1 MYDYVI
7 IGGGSAG
14 SVLAARLSEDPSVTV
29 CLLEAGGRGDGIFAR
44 VPMASAA
51 VVPGHVKSGNW
62 RFSTVPQEGLNGRR
76 GYQPRGRGLGGS
88 SLINAMLYVRGHT
101 GDYDEWASLG
111 CEGWSWK
118 DVLPWFK
125 KAEDNIRGADDLHGR
140 GGPLQVCDQNW
151 ARPINQAFLKACEQ
165 RGHRQNDDFNG
176 PMQEGA
182 GVYQATQFWNGPK
195 RGERCSAAAAYLH
208 DVMTRR
214 NLTVITEA
222 HVSRILVEQG
232 RAVGVAYRF
241 GKDEQ
246 RIVRADREV
255 LLSAGAL
262 QSPQILMLSGIGPAD
277 HLTSLGIPVVLD
289 RTEVGSNLQD
299 HLDYTMIFRSPD
311 TDMFGL
317 GIMATRDLMRA
328 ASEWRTER
336 MGHLRSTCAE
346 SGAFLKT
353 DPSLDRPDI
362 QLHFLVAM
370 VDDHVRKMHWG
381 HGYSCH
387 VCVLRPHSRGTVR
400 LASTDPSAP
409 PLIDPAFLS
418 DPRDLETLRKGARM
432 MAEIMAAPAFNRY
445 RGPELYPAGTSDAE
459 LDAAIR
465 TRADTI
471 YHPVGTCR
479 MGSDADAVVDPDLR
493 LKGIVG
499 LRVVDASVMPRL
511 IGGNTNAPV
520 IMMAEKIAA
529 SIRAEARAARERATG
544 RSANSESGLHFA

>member
-29 CLLEAGGRGDGIFAR
+29 CLLEAGGRGDSVFAR
-44 VPMASAA
+44 VPMAAAA

-62 RFSTVPQEGLNGRR
+62 RFSTVPQTGLNGRR

-88 SLINAMLYVRGHT
+88 SLINAMLYVRGHSS
-101 GDYDEWASLG
+101 DYDEWASLG
-111 CEGWSWK
+111 SDGWSWA

-125 KAEDNIRGADDLHGR
+125 KSEDNIRGADDLHGR

-151 ARPINQAFLKACEQ
+151 TRPINQAFLKACEQ
-165 RGHRQNDDFNG
+165 KGHQQNDDFNG
-176 PMQEGA
+176 PQQEGA

-208 DVMTRR
+208 DVMMRR

-222 HVSRILVEQG
+222 QVSRILVEQG
-232 RAVGVAYRF
+232 RAVGVTYRF
-241 GKDEQ
+241 GKDE
-246 RIVRADREV
+246 RTIRAGREV

-289 RTEVGSNLQD
+289 RPQVGANLQD

-311 TDMFGL
+311 TDMFGM
-317 GIMATRDLMRA
+317 GVMATRDLMRA
-328 ASEWRTER
+328 ANEWRTER

-400 LASTDPSAP
+400 LASADPSAP

-465 TRADTI
+465 ARADTI

-479 MGSDADAVVDPDLR
+479 MGSDADAVLDPDLR
-493 LKGIVG
+493 LKGIEG

>member
-29 CLLEAGGRGDGIFAR
+29 CLLEAGGRGDGVFAR
-44 VPMASAA
+44 VPMAAAA

-62 RFSTVPQEGLNGRR
+62 RFSTVPQAGLNGRR

-88 SLINAMLYVRGHT
+88 SLINAMLYVRGHAR
-101 GDYDEWASLG
+101 DYDEWASLG
-111 CEGWSWK
+111 CDGWSWA

-125 KAEDNIRGADDLHGR
+125 KAEDNIRGADELHGR

-151 ARPINQAFLKACEQ
+151 TRPINQSFLKACEQ
-165 RGHRQNDDFNG
+165 SGHRENDDFNG
-176 PMQEGA
+176 PVQEGA

-195 RGERCSAAAAYLH
+195 RGERCSVAAAYLH
-208 DVMTRR
+208 DVLLRR
-214 NLTVITEA
+214 NLTVVTEA
-222 HVSRILVEQG
+222 HVSRIIVERG
-232 RAVGVAYRF
+232 RAVGVAYRL
-241 GKDEQ
+241 GKEE
-246 RIVRADREV
+246 RVVRAGREV

-277 HLTSLGIPVVLD
+277 HLTSLGITVVAD
-289 RTEVGSNLQD
+289 SPEVGANLQD

-311 TDMFGL
+311 TDLFGL
-317 GIMATRDLMRA
+317 GLTATRDLLRA
-328 ASEWRTER
+328 AKDWRSER

-353 DPSLDRPDI
+353 DPALDRPDI
-362 QLHFLVAM
+362 QLHFVVAM

-400 LASTDPSAP
+400 LASTDPSAA

-418 DPRDLETLRKGARM
+418 DVRDLETLRKGARM
-432 MAEIMAAPAFNRY
+432 MAEIMAAPALNRF
-445 RGPELYPAGTSDAE
+445 RGAELYPAGSSDAE

-465 TRADTI
+465 ARADTI

-479 MGSDADAVVDPDLR
+479 MGTDQRAVVDPHLR
-493 LKGIVG
+493 LNGIEG

-520 IMMAEKIAA
+520 VMMAEKIAA
-529 SIRAEARAARERATG
+529 EIRAELRPPKERGAAREPATK
-544 RSANSESGLHFA
+544 SGLHFA

>member
-29 CLLEAGGRGDGIFAR
+29 CLLEAGGRGDSIFAR
-44 VPMASAA
+44 VPMAAAA
-51 VVPGHVKSGNW
+51 VVPGHVKSSNW
-62 RFSTVPQEGLNGRR
+62 RFSTVPQQGLNGRR

-88 SLINAMLYVRGHT
+88 SLINAMLYIRGHAR
-101 GDYDEWASLG
+101 DYDEWASLG
-111 CEGWSWK
+111 CDGWAWA
-118 DVLPWFK
+118 DVLPWFR

-151 ARPINQAFLKACEQ
+151 IRPINKAFLKACEQ
-165 RGHRQNDDFNG
+165 TGYRHNDDFNG
-176 PMQEGA
+176 PDQEGA

-195 RGERCSAAAAYLH
+195 RGERCSAAAGYLH
-208 DVMTRR
+208 DVMMRR

-222 HVSRILVEQG
+222 QVSRILVEQG
-232 RAVGVAYRF
+232 RAVGVAYRH
-241 GKDEQ
+241 GKEE
-246 RIVRADREV
+246 RIVRAGREV

-289 RTEVGSNLQD
+289 RAEVGANLQD

-311 TDMFGL
+311 TDTFGL
-317 GIMATRDLMRA
+317 GLVATRDLISA
-328 ASEWRTER
+328 ANEWRTER

-346 SGAFLKT
+346 SGAFLKS

-370 VDDHVRKMHWG
+370 VDDHARKMHWG

-400 LASTDPSAP
+400 LASADPMVA

-418 DPRDLETLRKGARM
+418 DPRDVVAMRKGTRI
-432 MAEIMAAPAFNRY
+432 MAEIMAAPALNKY
-445 RGPELYPAGTSDAE
+445 RGADLYPAGQSDAE

-479 MGSDADAVVDPDLR
+479 MGSDEGAVVDPS
-493 LKGIVG
+493 LKLNGIAG

-529 SIRAEARAARERATG
+529 SIRAEARPARERPVSRGA
-544 RSANSESGLHFA
+544 SSESGLHFA

>member
-7 IGGGSAG
+7 IGGGTAG
-14 SVLAARLSEDPSVTV
+14 SVLAARLSEDPSITV
-29 CLLEAGGRGDGIFAR
+29 CLLEAGGRGDGVFAR
-44 VPMASAA
+44 VPMAAAA
-51 VVPGHVKSGNW
+51 VVPGHVKSANW
-62 RFSTVPQEGLNGRR
+62 RFSTVPQSGLNGRR
-76 GYQPRGRGLGGS
+76 GYQPRGKGLGGS
-88 SLINAMLYVRGHT
+88 SLINAMLYVRGHQK
-101 GDYDEWASLG
+101 DYDEWAALG
-111 CEGWSWK
+111 CDGWSWN

-125 KAEDNIRGADDLHGR
+125 KSEDNIRGADDLHGR

-151 ARPINQAFLKACEQ
+151 IRPINQAFLKACEQ
-165 RGHRQNDDFNG
+165 SGYRQNDDFNG
-176 PMQEGA
+176 PIQEGA
-182 GVYQATQFWNGPK
+182 GVYQTTQFWNGPK
-195 RGERCSAAAAYLH
+195 RGERCSASGAYLH

-222 HVSRILVEQG
+222 HVMRIIVERG
-232 RAVGVAYRF
+232 RAVGVAYRH
-241 GKDEQ
+241 GKED
-246 RIVRADREV
+246 RIVRAGREV

-277 HLTSLGIPVVLD
+277 HLRSYGISVVAD
-289 RTEVGSNLQD
+289 SPEVGANLQD

-311 TDMFGL
+311 TDMFGMGL
-317 GIMATRDLMRA
+317 TATWDLLRSA
-328 ASEWRTER
+328 NEWRTER

-400 LASTDPSAP
+400 LASADPIDA

-418 DPRDLETLRKGARM
+418 DARDIETLRKGTRV
-432 MAEIMAAPAFNRY
+432 MAQIMAAPALNKY
-445 RGPELYPAGTSDAE
+445 RGAELYPAGSSDAE

-465 TRADTI
+465 ARADTI

-479 MGSDADAVVDPDLR
+479 MGSDQGAVVDLS
-493 LKGIVG
+493 LKLNGVEG

-520 IMMAEKIAA
+520 VMMAEKIAA
-529 SIRAEARAARERATG
+529 AIRAEARPAREPVVAKG
-544 RSANSESGLHFA
+544 ANSESGLHFA

>member
-44 VPMASAA
+44 VPMAAAA
-51 VVPGHVKSGNW
+51 VIPGHVKSGNW
-62 RFSTVPQEGLNGRR
+62 CFSTVPQPELNGRR

-88 SLINAMLYVRGHT
+88 SLVNAMLYVRGNSR
-101 GDYDEWASLG
+101 DYDDWAALG
-111 CEGWSWK
+111 CDGWSWN
-118 DVLPWFK
+118 DVLPWFRK
-125 KAEDNIRGADDLHGR
+125 SEDNIRGADDLHGR

-151 ARPINQAFLKACEQ
+151 TRPINQAFLKACEQ
-165 RGHRQNDDFNG
+165 NGHRQNEDFNG
-176 PMQEGA
+176 PQQDGA

-208 DVMTRR
+208 DVATRR
-214 NLTVITEA
+214 NLTVVTEA
-222 HVSRILVEQG
+222 HVSRIIVERG
-232 RAVGVAYRF
+232 RAVGVAYRL
-241 GKDEQ
+241 GKED
-246 RIVRADREV
+246 RVVRASREV

-262 QSPQILMLSGIGPAD
+262 QSPQILMLSGIGPAE
-277 HLTSLGIPVVLD
+277 HLKSLGISVVLD
-289 RTEVGSNLQD
+289 RPDVGANLQD

-317 GIMATRDLMRA
+317 GIMATADLIRA
-328 ASEWRTER
+328 ANEWRTER

-353 DPSLDRPDI
+353 DPALDRPDI
-362 QLHFLVAM
+362 QLHFVVAM
-370 VDDHVRKMHWG
+370 VDDHARKMHWG

-400 LASTDPSAP
+400 LASADPSAA

-418 DPRDLETLRKGARM
+418 DPRDLVSLRKGARM
-432 MAEIMAAPAFNRY
+432 MADIMAAPALNKY
-445 RGPELYPAGTSDAE
+445 RGAELYPAGQSDAE

-465 TRADTI
+465 ARADTI

-479 MGSDADAVVDPDLR
+479 MGSDDRAVVDPTLR
-493 LKGIVG
+493 VIGIEG

-529 SIRAEARAARERATG
+529 AIRAERLPAMVRTAAADATT
-544 RSANSESGLHFA
+544 SESGLHFA